1 MGRDFALPSGKKKK
15 QHINDTSFHTTLEK
29 GQSRHKFSSLYAMT
43 KSHTQILLK
52 DRSTVT
58 QACAHYRKR
67 EKDSQK
73 ASEE

>member
-15 QHINDTSFHTTLEK
+15 NNSIS
-29 GQSRHKFSSLYAMT
+29 M
-43 KSHTQILLK
+43 ILLFIQHWK
-52 DRSTVT
+52 KAKAGTISPVYT
-58 QACAHYRKR
+58 QWLSHIHGYCSKIEAQSCAHYRKR